1 MSFDIWYVYIYFDI
15 IHPCIY
21 LSSALASRPELTE
34 EDALALPASVA
45 QVGNVSL
52 EIQEIRTIGIQFW
65 ESVDLTKTCSF
76 SMQLFYKLLLW
87 REGCLLSSW
96 KPSAASPADL
106 WSILKHCIK
115 LLKICLQPT
124 GSAARFCDQFEI
136 TWPNGNAGFARLCR
150 STLPHPATG
159 RSNGRLRAPLFSWY
173 SNRLSKSVKHSSSFN
188 FSQLEHGDWV
198 RDTGTWWWHWMRQ
211 GKARMCMQHDSGCLQ
226 TIQLCQTLNDLAA
239 CITKHVCALF
249 LQQFATFP
257 FTRMRWSRQC
267 AWHLFPLAS
276 G

>member
-1 MSFDIWYVYIYFDI
+1 MISDYHDLSRCLVSIHVIFIDSLSLCHSTFDMFIYIYIYFDI

-159 RSNGRLRAPLFSWY
+159 RSNGRLRAPLFSCAVSLY
-173 SNRLSKSVKHSSSFN
+173 AESL
-188 FSQLEHGDWV
+188 
-198 RDTGTWWWHWMRQ
+198 TGW
-211 GKARMCMQHDSGCLQ
+211 
-226 TIQLCQTLNDLAA
+226 
-239 CITKHVCALF
+239 
-249 LQQFATFP
+249 
-257 FTRMRWSRQC
+257 
-267 AWHLFPLAS
+267 
-276 G
+276 